1 MKFKLKIWH
10 FISALW
16 LLIILL
22 QFSRLIEF
30 AVLWF
35 KYFLLCF
42 DDFDGAITVLD
53 FKLLDSMLALI
64 FFIVI
69 HLLFLSFKSKVKF

>member
-1 MKFKLKIWH
+1 MKFKLKIWQ
-10 FISALW
+10 FISALL

-22 QFSRLIEF
+22 QFNRLIEL

-42 DDFDGAITVLD
+42 NDFDAAISLLY
-53 FKLLDSMLALI
+53 FKLLDSLLALI

-69 HLLFLSFKSKVKF
+69 PFSLID